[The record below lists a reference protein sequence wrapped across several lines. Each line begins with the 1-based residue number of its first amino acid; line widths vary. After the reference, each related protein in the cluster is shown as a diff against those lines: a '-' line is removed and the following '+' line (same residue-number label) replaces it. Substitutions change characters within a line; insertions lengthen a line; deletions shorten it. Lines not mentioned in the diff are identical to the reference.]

1 MFGFMFIYL
10 YEKHY
15 SKIYEAHQQS
25 RYFASQALSR
35 ICEATGLEGWNLIG
49 ADGAQAGV
57 AGVSDTTVCHL
68 LPLVVPS
75 KLPSSSPSFATVAT
89 VFDGTSSVKGGV
101 GTPPPLVMMVI
112 MVLVAK
118 PEF

>member
-1 MFGFMFIYL
+1 M
-10 YEKHY
+10 
-15 SKIYEAHQQS
+15 
-25 RYFASQALSR
+25 
-35 ICEATGLEGWNLIG
+35 IG

-89 VFDGTSSVKGGV
+89 VFDGTSSVKGG
-101 GTPPPLVMMVI
+101 GWYPPPLVMMVI

>member
-10 YEKHY
+10 DEKHY

-89 VFDGTSSVKGGV
+89 VFDGTSLVKGEG
-101 GTPPPLVMMVI
+101 GYPPLW
-112 MVLVAK
+112 
-118 PEF
+118 

>member
-1 MFGFMFIYL
+1 MRNIIPIYM
-10 YEKHY
+10 K
-15 SKIYEAHQQS
+15 QS

-75 KLPSSSPSFATVAT
+75 KLPSSSPSLATVAT
-89 VFDGTSSVKGGV
+89 KTAGWLPKTMSIVY
-101 GTPPPLVMMVI
+101 
-112 MVLVAK
+112 
-118 PEF
+118 